1 MSNKNKKKLKL
12 QNYIAILFFI
22 AIGFVCG
29 ILISE
34 NILLKEDSLFRAV
47 ILLISMYLAMFLQI
61 IIHEGG
67 HLIFGL
73 LTGYKFVSFRIGS
86 LTIVKINGK
95 IKLKKLRLAGTGGQC
110 LLSPPEMKNDKIPYV
125 LYNLGG
131 SILNLIASIIFLV
144 LGIKFNNIELLNTIL
159 YMSAV
164 IGFAYSLINGIPMR
178 MGTVDND
185 GYNTLAMSKS
195 SKALKSLWIQMKA
208 SELTSNGI
216 RLKDMPEEWFE
227 VPSDD
232 EMKNSMVSVLGVLTC
247 NRFMDELNFS
257 EAENLMKKILS
268 NETAIIG
275 VYKYLMKC
283 DLAFCEMI
291 KDMPNT
297 EAVDSLL
304 DKDTRNFM
312 KNMKNYPSV
321 IRTNYT
327 YNLLIKKDIPKA
339 LKIKES
345 FNKIAKTHPFESDI
359 ESESE
364 LIQIAETKAIMLI

>member
-144 LGIKFNNIELLNTIL
+144 LGIIFNNIELLNTIL

-297 EAVDSLL
+297 ETVDSLL